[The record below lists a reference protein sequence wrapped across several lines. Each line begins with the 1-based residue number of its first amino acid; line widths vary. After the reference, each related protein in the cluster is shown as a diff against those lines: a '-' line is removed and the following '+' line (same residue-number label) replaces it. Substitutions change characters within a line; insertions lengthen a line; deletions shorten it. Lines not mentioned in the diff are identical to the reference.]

1 MRIDVELGERGY
13 PVHVV
18 DAGLGGLGPVMAGC
32 LPAGRVFVVTNPVV
46 ARLHLGAALASLTA
60 AGFSPEA
67 VLVPDG
73 ERHKTLDTWR
83 RLVDGLL
90 RLRPTRRTPIV
101 ALGGGV
107 TGDLAGFAAA
117 SLLRGLPMVQVPT
130 SLLAMV
136 DSSVGGKTGVNAGGG
151 KNLVGAFH
159 QPALVYAALGTLA
172 SLPPA
177 ELRCGLG
184 EGLKHGVVA
193 DAALLGFMESNAAAL
208 AVGNPGVLGR
218 VVADSV
224 RAKAAIVAE
233 DEREAGRRV
242 VLNFGH
248 TVGHAIEAVL
258 GWGALRHGECVG
270 LGMLAECS
278 WSARGHGGD
287 STLEM
292 RVHTALQAM
301 GLPVRVS
308 GVRLSRAIDAAR
320 VDKKWA
326 RGTLRTAI
334 PTRAGFATLAS
345 VPAGEIPGMLR
356 CLPGVEEDC

>member
-1 MRIDVELGERGY
+1 MRVDVELGDRGY

-18 DAGLGGLGPVMAGC
+18 DAGLGGLGAAMAAR
-32 LPAGRVFVVTNPVV
+32 LPPGRVLVVTNPVV
-46 ARLHLGAALASLTA
+46 AHHHLGAALESLTSS
-60 AGFSPEA
+60 GFTPEA

-73 ERHKTLDTWR
+73 ERHKNLDTWR
-83 RLVDGLL
+83 RLVGTLL

-117 SLLRGLPMVQVPT
+117 SLLRGVPLVQVPT

-136 DSSVGGKTGVNAGGG
+136 DSSVGGKTGVNAEGG

-159 QPALVYAALGTLA
+159 QPSLVYAALGTL
-172 SLPPA
+172 STLPSA

-184 EGLKHGVVA
+184 EGLKHGVVV
-193 DAALLGFMESNAAAL
+193 DAGLLDFMEAEAGAL
-208 AVGNPGVLGR
+208 AAGDPEALGR
-218 VVADSV
+218 VVVDSV
-224 RAKAAIVAE
+224 RAKAAVVAE

-248 TVGHAIEAVL
+248 TVGHAIESVL

-270 LGMLAECS
+270 LGMLAECR
-278 WSARGHGGD
+278 WAARERGGD
-287 STLEM
+287 ASLESRVQATL
-292 RVHTALQAM
+292 RRM
-301 GLPVRVS
+301 GLPVHVD
-308 GVRLSRAIDAAR
+308 GVPLSRAIDAAR

-334 PTRAGFATLAS
+334 PIRAGFAALAS